1 MKDVE
6 FRIATL
12 HDTEILFDFSLQL
25 QRLMEH
31 SNPNVWKITQ
41 EGIEKKRVSI
51 REMITNMDGRVI
63 LAESKGKTIG
73 FISGFIRKREDYTPK
88 IIGQIEQIYIIK
100 PFRNQS
106 IGTRL
111 LKELLVF
118 FEEKQVERIVVNYI
132 AGNKEAETFWKKLD
146 FNPVHISSNIPIKVF
161 KKKLG

>member
-12 HDTEILFDFSLQL
+12 HDTETLFNFSLQL
-25 QRLMEH
+25 QRLLEH
-31 SNPNVWKITQ
+31 SNPNVWKITKD
-41 EGIEKKRVSI
+41 GIEKKRVSI
-51 REMITNMDGRVI
+51 REMITKIDGRVI
-63 LAESKGKTIG
+63 LAEREGRTIG

-88 IIGQIEQIYIIK
+88 IIGQIGIIYIIK
-100 PFRNQS
+100 PYRRQG

-132 AGNKEAETFWKKLD
+132 AGTKEAETFWKKFD

>member
-1 MKDVE
+1 MDCGLLKDVE

-63 LAESKGKTIG
+63 LAESKGRTIG
-73 FISGFIRKREDYTPK
+73 FISGC
-88 IIGQIEQIYIIK
+88 G
-100 PFRNQS
+100 S
-106 IGTRL
+106 VSGG
-111 LKELLVF
+111 
-118 FEEKQVERIVVNYI
+118 
-132 AGNKEAETFWKKLD
+132 A
-146 FNPVHISSNIPIKVF
+146 
-161 KKKLG
+161 